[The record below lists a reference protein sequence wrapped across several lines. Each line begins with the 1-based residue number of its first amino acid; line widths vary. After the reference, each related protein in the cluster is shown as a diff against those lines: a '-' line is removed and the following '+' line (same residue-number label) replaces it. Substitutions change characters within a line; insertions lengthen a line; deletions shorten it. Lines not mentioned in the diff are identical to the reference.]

1 MNLNHTQACPYC
13 DKFKVERQRR
23 TQDDGH
29 YYYINKTYGCT
40 IYEDTSW
47 INRRGGCPMFPYR
60 AVPKSRGEYVDGVII
75 SGKRVGQQHQ
85 KRHDRKYEN
94 RKSKRK
100 YR

>member
-1 MNLNHTQACPYC
+1 MYDHTQACPYC

-47 INRRGGCPMFPYR
+47 VNRMGGCPFFPMRDMTGAPSLRKER
-60 AVPKSRGEYVDGVII
+60 A
-75 SGKRVGQQHQ
+75 GQQKQKHQ
-85 KRHDRKYEN
+85 DRTYHSKN
-94 RKSKRK
+94 DGKRK
-100 YR
+100 YKFKV

>member
-1 MNLNHTQACPYC
+1 MNLNHLQACGHCPKY
-13 DKFKVERQRR
+13 DHG
-23 TQDDGH
+23 DGTT
-29 YYYINKTYGCT
+29 KTHTGCS
-40 IYEDTSW
+40 IYADVTW
-47 INRRGGCPMFPYR
+47 VNRIGGCPVFPYR

-85 KRHDRKYEN
+85 KRLDRKYEN